1 MTCTLRTHSH
11 THTHTRGHK
20 EPISVGRWRA
30 QLLRCP
36 GNTYEFLSLSSIT
49 PAAAWYRRTGRSSPW
64 ENRER
69 EREIASTTDRTAR
82 LFSHYLNEHW
92 RVNVGVGRAKSLF
105 SSLLL
110 FVCAF
115 ALWCCCCC
123 WPLPLSSSRI
133 DSASVAR
140 AWCKAIPK
148 PRERIR
154 EEERNFILY
163 YFYFASCCAM
173 VLLDRLTNHNDNRS
187 QLDGMCVHCGLVG
200 GG

>member
-1 MTCTLRTHSH
+1 MHIAYTH

-92 RVNVGVGRAKSLF
+92 RVNVGVGHAKSLF
-105 SSLLL
+105 SSSLCMCVCSLMLLL
-110 FVCAF
+110 LLLA
-115 ALWCCCCC
+115 
-123 WPLPLSSSRI
+123 SSSFLVSNWLGLGR
-133 DSASVAR
+133 SSVMQSHS
-140 AWCKAIPK
+140 KAT
-148 PRERIR
+148 RENQRR
-154 EEERNFILY
+154 GEKLYFIL
-163 YFYFASCCAM
+163 FLFRLLLCHGFAGP
-173 VLLDRLTNHNDNRS
+173 LDQPQR
-187 QLDGMCVHCGLVG
+187 
-200 GG
+200 